1 MWDETLIKIYFH
13 TNEPWKVPEYCAS
26 IGGIYDIVVEDM
38 DRQSWGIKGLIEMKN
53 AVKRKFL
60 QRCFISS
67 YYQSSKRMSRGST
80 AVENT
85 ICVCVLP

>member
-1 MWDETLIKIYFH
+1 MESAGILRFNRRDLRH
-13 TNEPWKVPEYCAS
+13 CC
-26 IGGIYDIVVEDM
+26 GGHGQTVM
-38 DRQSWGIKGLIEMKN
+38 GIKGLIEMKN